1 MTCKPPQ
8 SQCVHTQ
15 QNEPY
20 HFLFVTKSFGTSL
33 ISPFFSLAILALFY
47 LYHSQVWRGKYF
59 IMAFAQNTTYCS
71 QNRQTYRT
79 NVPHKHTQY
88 VACSQVSEFR
98 VKVIDLDLLK
108 THLLGKGKSKIQCT
122 ANGTSFAQQRIIPIL
137 KAAGRPAIIDVCPC
151 SIQTYAS

>member
-1 MTCKPPQ
+1 M
-8 SQCVHTQ
+8 CVHTQ
-15 QNEPY
+15 RNELTIFCLCDTVRRHISDSPLI
-20 HFLFVTKSFGTSL
+20 FISDFGTIL
-33 ISPFFSLAILALFY
+33 PLPFPSMKGEIFHNGIRPKHNIL
-47 LYHSQVWRGKYF
+47 
-59 IMAFAQNTTYCS
+59 YCS